1 MIPVR
6 SIRLEPLGNPNQ
18 GGGIMTMD
26 GEVIPTG
33 VVQAHIMPSAGKVFI
48 KWMSGIFLKAG
59 VRILNTSF
67 SS

>member
-48 KWMSGIFLKAG
+48 KWKSGIF
-59 VRILNTSF
+59 
-67 SS
+67 